1 MPRGLF
7 TPDWTRSQSAKTR
20 SRPIE
25 DALCPRSLR
34 YSRWRTRRYFGRGP
48 SPELATHCSGPMGAI
63 GTRLSLR
70 PLRERET
77 NSKTRATHA
86 ARMRKHDSQEAQQ
99 TQCRPGLDPGPVTTN
114 ASLLRGA
121 GPGPSSTTD
130 PCGYG
135 SLLPCALRTRQGRGL
150 RMSSVRYIRCRPGL
164 VRNCA
169 RSHDPSPQCPLP
181 RATGAAIARPTNSG
195 GYGSRL
201 SPARPTNCRHD
212 QAENT
217 LESRPIN
224 SKMPCPSPR
233 AGPKS
238 LQDP

>member
-1 MPRGLF
+1 MPSGLF

-34 YSRWRTRRYFGRGP
+34 YSRWRTGRYFGRGR
-48 SPELATHCSGPMGAI
+48 PELATHCSGPMGAI

-77 NSKTRATHA
+77 NSKTRATHV

-99 TQCRPGLDPGPVTTN
+99 TQCRPGLDPGPITTN
-114 ASLLRGA
+114 ASCCAAPGHSPLQQQIPVVM
-121 GPGPSSTTD
+121 GPCSR
-130 PCGYG
+130 
-135 SLLPCALRTRQGRGL
+135 AQLRTGATTR
-150 RMSSVRYIRCRPGL
+150 
-164 VRNCA
+164 
-169 RSHDPSPQCPLP
+169 HPQCPLP
-181 RATGAAIARPTNSG
+181 RAAGAAIARPTNSG

-212 QAENT
+212 RAENT

-224 SKMPCPSPR
+224 SKIPCPSPQ